1 MFRSRHRVKFPLDL
15 ITQQLAQRIK
25 QTDPY
30 TQILK
35 LDDSIRFVGRI
46 KDRKLITFARKLST
60 APLLDEEL
68 SNMVHYQ
75 ASVKAS
81 WDEMFNE
88 KLGKTNWMITSKE
101 KVKLITLFLDDGL
114 LILSTEPES
123 EHDVIIQKIKN
134 MNVKL

>member
-1 MFRSRHRVKFPLDL
+1 MDL
-15 ITQQLAQRIK
+15 IIQQLAQRIK
-25 QTDPY
+25 QSDPY

-35 LDDSIRFVGRI
+35 LDNSIRFVGRI
-46 KDRKLITFARKLST
+46 KDRKLVTFARNQSA

-101 KVKLITLFLDDGL
+101 RVKLITLFLDDGL

-134 MNVKL
+134 LNVKL

>member
-1 MFRSRHRVKFPLDL
+1 LDL
-15 ITQQLAQRIK
+15 IIQQLAQRIK
-25 QTDPY
+25 QSDPY

-35 LDDSIRFVGRI
+35 LDNSIRFVGRI
-46 KDRKLITFARKLST
+46 KDRKLVTFARNQSA

-101 KVKLITLFLDDGL
+101 RVKLITLFLDDGL

-134 MNVKL
+134 LNVKL